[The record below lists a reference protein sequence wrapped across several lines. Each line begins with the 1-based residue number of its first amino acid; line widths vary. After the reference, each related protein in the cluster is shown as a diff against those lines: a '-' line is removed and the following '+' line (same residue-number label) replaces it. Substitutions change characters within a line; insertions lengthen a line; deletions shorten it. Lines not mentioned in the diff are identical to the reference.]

1 MNPTENP
8 TPSVP
13 SASEYILDN
22 FEAADRIAA
31 STIHLA
37 HFLSLRSIVVLWFA
51 KTSAAVKKPGGSWY
65 SRPE

>member
-13 SASEYILDN
+13 SASEYTFDN

-37 HFLSLRSIVVLWFA
+37 HFLSLRSNRRPVVRQDFSRGQ
-51 KTSAAVKKPGGSWY
+51 KTGRFLVQ
-65 SRPE
+65 